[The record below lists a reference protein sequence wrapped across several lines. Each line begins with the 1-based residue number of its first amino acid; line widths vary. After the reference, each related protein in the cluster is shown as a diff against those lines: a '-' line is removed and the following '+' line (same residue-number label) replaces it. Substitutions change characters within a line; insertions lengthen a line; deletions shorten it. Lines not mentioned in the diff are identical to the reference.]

1 MERHVT
7 PLEAH
12 GALNTI
18 ERSRLRI
25 IDEIDMPRWYWWSLA
40 LGWIALGFVNDLG
53 QQWITLGATL
63 AFGVAHATVASRVLS
78 GRHRTPDLSVRA
90 DVAGRQVPRLVIGAL
105 LLLVGL
111 TVAGSLAASAD
122 GARHPA
128 TVASIVVAVIVLLGG
143 PRLLAVVRRKAARAV
158 MAS

>member
-1 MERHVT
+1 MERHVP

-12 GALNTI
+12 GALETI
-18 ERSRLRI
+18 ERSRLRV
-25 IDEIDMPRWYWWSLA
+25 IDEIDMPRWYWCSLA

-63 AFGVAHATVASRVLS
+63 AFGAAHAAVASRVLS
-78 GRHRTPDLSVRA
+78 GRHRTPDLSVRV

-122 GARHPA
+122 GARHPT

-143 PRLLAVVRRKAARAV
+143 PRLLAVVRRKAARSV